1 MGCMEKVSAVV
12 IVYNEEK
19 NLRECLETV
28 RWADEIVIVDSHSP
42 DRTVEIARE
51 FTDKIFQREYKGQI
65 DKKRFAVSQASHDW
79 IFSIDA
85 DERVTPELEK
95 EIRGVLEKGGGGMVG
110 YDMPRMT
117 RHLGRWILH
126 GEWYPDR
133 VARLFRRSRM
143 RYGGMDPHDRVILD
157 GPQGR
162 FSGMLLHY
170 SYRDFAHQI
179 QRVQAYSDAAAKA
192 MFAEGRHAGFRN
204 LFLRPPFK
212 FLKCYILKRG
222 FLDGWPGFIIAATS
236 AFYVLAKYAK
246 LYEMRLSSKKG
257 KG

>member
-1 MGCMEKVSAVV
+1 MMEKVSAVV

-28 RWADEIVIVDSHSP
+28 KWADEIVVVDSHSR

-51 FTDKIFQREYKGQI
+51 FTEKIFQREYKGQI

-79 IFSIDA
+79 VFSIDA
-85 DERVTPELEK
+85 DERVTQELK
-95 EIRGVLEKGGGGMVG
+95 QEIQGVLKQGAGEVVG

-133 VARLFRRSRM
+133 VVRLFRRGRM
-143 RYGGMDPHDRVILD
+143 RYGGVDPHDRVILE
-157 GPQGR
+157 GPRGH

-179 QRVQAYSDAAAKA
+179 QRVQSYSDQAAKA
-192 MFAEGRHAGFRN
+192 QFAEGRRTGFRN

-212 FLKCYILKRG
+212 FLKCYFLKRG
-222 FLDGWPGFIIAATS
+222 FLDGWPGFIIAFTS
-236 AFYVLAKYAK
+236 AFFVLAKYTK
-246 LYEMRLSSKKG
+246 LYEMGFSTKREKE
-257 KG
+257 

>member
-1 MGCMEKVSAVV
+1 MEKVSAVV

-28 RWADEIVIVDSHSP
+28 KWADEIVVVDSHSR

-51 FTDKIFQREYKGQI
+51 FTEKIFQREYKGQI

-79 IFSIDA
+79 VLSIDA
-85 DERVTPELEK
+85 DERVTQELK
-95 EIRGVLEKGGGGMVG
+95 QEIQGVLEQGAGEVVG

-133 VARLFRRSRM
+133 VVRLFRRGRM
-143 RYGGMDPHDRVILD
+143 RYGGMDPHDRVILE
-157 GPQGR
+157 GPRGH

-179 QRVQAYSDAAAKA
+179 QRVQSYSDQAARAL
-192 MFAEGRHAGFRN
+192 FAEGRRTGFRN

-212 FLKCYILKRG
+212 FLKCYVLKRG
-222 FLDGWPGFIIAATS
+222 FLDGWPGFIIAVTS
-236 AFYVLAKYAK
+236 AFFVLAKYTK
-246 LYEMRLSSKKG
+246 LYEMRLPTKREKG
-257 KG
+257 